1 MEVLRSAFDF
11 SDFPRVDL
19 FIAAGF
25 SALLLLFP
33 ILPHSSFAMAT
44 MIQFLMFSVYGM
56 GWNTIGGYGGQ
67 VDLGKAQY
75 VGIGA
80 YTTAV
85 LLIRWDIPFWVSMPI
100 GVCFAVTWSFIIGYP
115 LFRLKGH
122 YFAIATI
129 ATSLVLKDIFE
140 VWDFVG
146 AARGLEI
153 SPVKYHPPDLVRLIF
168 RQDIYYYYV
177 ILGFFFLGILYVN
190 WFRKSQLGY
199 QLRSIKDNEHVA
211 QSLGINVHWA
221 KIKTYAIATAFVSVV
236 GSFHACYIKNIE
248 PEDTMSREKLSKGMA
263 RCPGGSG
270 RNRSGHLCSHY
281 HAHLGCRAQGYMGH
295 CGEVSSKETGKMKL
309 LELQNVTKDFG
320 GLRANEDISF
330 TVEKGELVGLIG
342 PNGAGKTTLFNCI
355 AGLHPVTSGR
365 ITFDGRDITK
375 LRAYEV
381 ARLGL
386 SRTFQVYVASGDLR
400 VLGNVMVGCFMRT
413 RSARKAKA
421 RAEKVLDDFR
431 LGDLADYIVSELPV
445 AAQKR
450 VAMATAVATDP
461 KILLLDEVAAGL
473 NPSEIE
479 AVMAAIRF
487 THGELG
493 VTVMLIEHV
502 MELVM
507 NVSERVIVLDY
518 GRKIAEG
525 HPESIAKD
533 PNVIKA
539 YLGERYAQEY
549 QQELT

>member
-1 MEVLRSAFDF
+1 
-11 SDFPRVDL
+11 
-19 FIAAGF
+19 
-25 SALLLLFP
+25 
-33 ILPHSSFAMAT
+33 
-44 MIQFLMFSVYGM
+44 M
-56 GWNTIGGYGGQ
+56 GY
-67 VDLGKAQY
+67 
-75 VGIGA
+75 
-80 YTTAV
+80 
-85 LLIRWDIPFWVSMPI
+85 
-100 GVCFAVTWSFIIGYP
+100 
-115 LFRLKGH
+115 
-122 YFAIATI
+122 
-129 ATSLVLKDIFE
+129 
-140 VWDFVG
+140 
-146 AARGLEI
+146 
-153 SPVKYHPPDLVRLIF
+153 
-168 RQDIYYYYV
+168 
-177 ILGFFFLGILYVN
+177 
-190 WFRKSQLGY
+190 
-199 QLRSIKDNEHVA
+199 
-211 QSLGINVHWA
+211 
-221 KIKTYAIATAFVSVV
+221 
-236 GSFHACYIKNIE
+236 
-248 PEDTMSREKLSKGMA
+248 
-263 RCPGGSG
+263 
-270 RNRSGHLCSHY
+270 
-281 HAHLGCRAQGYMGH
+281 
-295 CGEVSSKETGKMKL
+295 CGESTEKEKGKMKL

-330 TVEKGELVGLIG
+330 SVEKGELLGLIG

-355 AGLHPVTSGR
+355 AGLHPVTSGK
-365 ITFDGRDITK
+365 ITFDGRDITR

-400 VLGNVMVGCFMRT
+400 VLGNVMVGCFIRT

-421 RAEKVLDDFR
+421 RAEKVLDDFKLR
-431 LGDLADYIVSELPV
+431 ELADYMVSELPV

-487 THGELG
+487 THGDLG
-493 VTVMLIEHV
+493 ITVMLIEHV

-533 PNVIKA
+533 PDVIKA